1 VEQLLSMTTWTGRI
15 NRVKST
21 VESIRQYAKDA
32 YIVLT
37 LSEEEFAGKVIPET
51 GVDEIIWCPTDI
63 GPFKKVLYTMEKY
76 PDYPV
81 ISVDDDIDYGPVVDA
96 LCAMHVKHPDDV
108 ITNFPNVKTGG
119 LRLPN
124 GYATLYPPHC
134 LDGAFS
140 MLTSAIVNTKNDDA
154 FYGLVL
160 MAKNYNF
167 RYTMRH
173 DIAIFTEANIG
184 LHLLN
189 KYHGNDDIKVIVS
202 EMYKTG
208 KFNPTN
214 QTFISKYPKEK
225 YVVQQL
231 QYCRV
236 RKHDEENRQHAVH
249 LQGGRGR
256 SGCSDILL
264 W

>member
-1 VEQLLSMTTWTGRI
+1 MEPLLSMTSWTCRI

-21 VESIRQYAKDA
+21 VDSIRRFSKDA

-37 LSEEEFAGKVIPET
+37 LAENEFRGKVIPDC
-51 GVDEIIWCPTDI
+51 GVDEIIWCPCDI
-63 GPFKKVLYTMEKY
+63 GPFKKVIYTMEKY

-96 LCAMHVKHPDDV
+96 LWTKHEEYPNDV

-119 LRLPN
+119 LKLPN
-124 GYATLYPPHC
+124 GYATLYPPHS
-134 LDGAFS
+134 LDGALS
-140 MLTSAIVNTKNDDA
+140 LLTDPIIKTKNDDA
-154 FYGLVL
+154 FYGLLL
-160 MAKNYNF
+160 MEKNYNF
-167 RYTMRH
+167 HYTCRH

-202 EMYKTG
+202 ELYKSG
-208 KFNPTN
+208 KFNPTD
-214 QTFISKYPKEK
+214 QTFIKKYPKEK

-231 QYCRV
+231 QYRRV
-236 RKHDEENRQHAVH
+236 RKHDE
-249 LQGGRGR
+249 
-256 SGCSDILL
+256 
-264 W
+264 